1 MSKIWKGLLAI
12 LAATLVLSALMV
24 LKSMMGVMPE
34 LDSPMMIAGMMGSPG
49 TPVLGWAVHFMIGV
63 VGYGLGM
70 AFLNERWPGGS
81 PTVRGVIIGVV
92 GWLLM
97 MVMMMPMAGAGL
109 FGMNMGLMVPMM
121 TLVLHLVFGAVLG
134 WVYGKL
140 LSVASGAG
148 LTHA

>member
-1 MSKIWKGLLAI
+1 MSKIWKGLLAR

-49 TPVLGWAVHFMIGV
+49 TQVLGWAVHFMIGV

-70 AFLNERWPGGS
+70 ALLNERLPGGS
-81 PTVRGVIIGVV
+81 PTVHGVIIGVV
-92 GWLLM
+92 GWLI
-97 MVMMMPMAGAGL
+97 MVMPMAGAGL
-109 FGMNMGLMVPMM
+109 FGMNMGLMAPMM

-148 LTHA
+148 LAHA